1 MVEDPKGC
9 LLGIITALVIDII
22 LIVIALKF
30 SGCI

>member
-9 LLGIITALVIDII
+9 LLGIAAALVIDII
-22 LIVIALKF
+22 LIVLALKL